1 MESQFEKVPSNV
13 QEVPG
18 RGETFKAARDKF
30 NETWSGV
37 SEQAKYAAEYADEAV
52 HANPWTSVGIGFGVG
67 VVVGALIA
75 IAASSSRHSSI
86 L

>member
-1 MESQFEKVPSNV
+1 METQFEKVPSTV

-18 RGETFKAARDKF
+18 RGETIQAAREKL
-30 NETWSGV
+30 NQTLSGV
-37 SEQAKYAAEYADEAV
+37 SEQARTAAQYADETV
-52 HANPWTSVGIGFGVG
+52 HNNPWTSIGVGFGLG

-75 IAASSSRHSSI
+75 IAAGSRSSRI